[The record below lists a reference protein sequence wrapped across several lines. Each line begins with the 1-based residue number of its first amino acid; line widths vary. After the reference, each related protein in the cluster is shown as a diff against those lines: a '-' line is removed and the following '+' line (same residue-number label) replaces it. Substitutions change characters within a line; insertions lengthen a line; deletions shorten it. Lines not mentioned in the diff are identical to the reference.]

1 MRLAMMA
8 YVHIYI
14 YMFIHIHIF
23 ISAYIY
29 IHIYIYIHVYIH
41 IIYIYIHTYIYICII
56 CVYIRKKKHI
66 YIYIHTLVAMLS
78 RPYPEV
84 VIRCHQPPAQHLR
97 EPRTTFHYR
106 WWASCFSTSR
116 MYRGD
121 CGFLGPQR
129 RHSYKIN
136 PGSTWTNS
144 SFPVWK
150 STSLNF
156 W

>member
-1 MRLAMMA
+1 MC
-8 YVHIYI
+8 VCIG
-14 YMFIHIHIF
+14 
-23 ISAYIY
+23 IY
-29 IHIYIYIHVYIH
+29 IHIN
-41 IIYIYIHTYIYICII
+41 
-56 CVYIRKKKHI
+56 
-66 YIYIHTLVAMLS
+66 TLVAMLS

-136 PGSTWTNS
+136 LDQRGQTHLSLFGSQHRLIFGKYCCHVLST
-144 SFPVWK
+144 PMCYDR
-150 STSLNF
+150 STSSGFKLSQLLFHQPSAIWRVPPVKNG
-156 W
+156 